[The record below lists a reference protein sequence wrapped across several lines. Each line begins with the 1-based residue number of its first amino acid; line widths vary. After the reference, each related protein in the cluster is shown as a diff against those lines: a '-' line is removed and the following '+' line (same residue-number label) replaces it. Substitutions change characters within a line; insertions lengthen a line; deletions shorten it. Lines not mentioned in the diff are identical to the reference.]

1 MTTIILAVLSMGG
14 LCALLS
20 FLLAG
25 ADKKLRVEQDP
36 RVEKVLAALPGV
48 NCGGCGFPGCSAFA
62 EHVVA
67 GDARINGCAP
77 GGQATAE
84 KIAVIMGVEVGS
96 MEKQVAVV
104 LCHGGTK
111 EAVRSAV
118 YDGVK
123 TCRAATFVGGGGKL
137 CSYGCLGYGDCVA
150 ACPFDAIAMND
161 NLLPVVDPQ
170 KCTACGKCVEAC
182 PRQLIELHSVNHTMF
197 VFCKSQEK
205 GPAVKKA
212 CSVGCIACRLCV
224 KNSPVENG
232 IVMNGNL
239 ASIDHAICPPSDV
252 VVEKCPMNTIQIVR
266 YDLKQ

>member
-1 MTTIILAVLSMGG
+1 MRPS
-14 LCALLS
+14 S

-25 ADKKLRVEQDP
+25 AEQKLRVEQDP
-36 RVEKVLAALPGV
+36 RVEKVPAALPGV

-62 EHVVA
+62 EYVVA

-84 KIAVIMGVEVGS
+84 KIAVIMGGS
-96 MEKQVAVV
+96 WGPWKNRSQSFCVMAE
-104 LCHGGTK
+104 TK
-111 EAVRSAV
+111 EAGAV